1 MIDIRKELDQSA
13 SKNKKSDRRKAAAK
27 EEPLMPLDDQY
38 NLPIGTEFDYILKS
52 KQRENDSKKQLN
64 DMKMDELVAKLGYMD
79 YRDALACNKYIIEA
93 KRSGEYHQVARAR
106 ILEVAFN

>member
-1 MIDIRKELDQSA
+1 
-13 SKNKKSDRRKAAAK
+13 
-27 EEPLMPLDDQY
+27 MPLDDQY

-52 KQRENDSKKQLN
+52 KQKENNSKKQLN
-64 DMKMDELVAKLGYMD
+64 DIKMDELVAKLGYID
-79 YRDALACNKYIIEA
+79 YRDALACNKYIMEA

>member
-1 MIDIRKELDQSA
+1 
-13 SKNKKSDRRKAAAK
+13 
-27 EEPLMPLDDQY
+27 MPLDDQY

-52 KQRENDSKKQLN
+52 EQKKNDNKKQIN
-64 DMKMDELVAKLGYMD
+64 DMIMDELVAKLGYMD

>member
-1 MIDIRKELDQSA
+1 
-13 SKNKKSDRRKAAAK
+13 
-27 EEPLMPLDDQY
+27 MPLDDQY

-52 KQRENDSKKQLN
+52 EQKKNDNKKQIN

>member
-1 MIDIRKELDQSA
+1 
-13 SKNKKSDRRKAAAK
+13 
-27 EEPLMPLDDQY
+27 MPLDDQY

>member
-1 MIDIRKELDQSA
+1 
-13 SKNKKSDRRKAAAK
+13 
-27 EEPLMPLDDQY
+27 MPLDDQY

-52 KQRENDSKKQLN
+52 KQRENDNKKQLN